1 MSSLLHYFI
10 FSAKLAVLPAIW
22 IDSIYAW
29 IYPWEL
35 PRWLRGK
42 ESSGNA
48 EAAGGTGWIPEWG
61 RSCGDGN
68 GNPLQYSCLENPTDR
83 GAWQAPVSRVTESQ
97 TRLSSWAQPLGNF
110 SSRWTRMGT
119 QLSVVPSQTPGSKL
133 PIYVHLSWFWDF
145 TCLLEEL
152 NTLDL
157 GHEFFLKVRLKISGL
172 ILILS
177 LFLPVMT
184 NGDHQDLKSL
194 WCSQVCFKGLFPRW
208 NLVALPSQWQ
218 AFIWPRIWI

>member
-22 IDSIYAW
+22 IDSIHAW

-42 ESSGNA
+42 ESGGNA
-48 EAAGGTGWIPEWG
+48 EAAGGTEWIPEWG
-61 RSCGDGN
+61 RSSGEGN
-68 GNPLQYSCLENPTDR
+68 GNPLQYSCLKNPTDR
-83 GAWQAPVSRVTESQ
+83 GAWQATVSRVAESQ
-97 TRLSSWAQPLGNF
+97 TRLSSWAQPFGNF

-133 PIYVHLSWFWDF
+133 PIYVHLSWFCDF

-157 GHEFFLKVRLKISGL
+157 GHEFFLKVRLKISGSYTFPFPACDDKWWPPGFEEFVVL
-172 ILILS
+172 TGLLQGSLPRVKFGGSTLS
-177 LFLPVMT
+177 VPGFYMASYL
-184 NGDHQDLKSL
+184 
-194 WCSQVCFKGLFPRW
+194 
-208 NLVALPSQWQ
+208 NLE
-218 AFIWPRIWI
+218 